1 MNKCAKCCLCF
12 AIVVASLIILIIS
25 VVVGVLV
32 NRKQD
37 YVKFTNFKAEIKQ
50 GQFSKYHDILIVQPK
65 KQYTIDRVYPR
76 VNDTIPF
83 MDTGDE
89 EKENEKMFD
98 DEVTLGPFIIKR
110 SFWKTEK
117 EPCPKICEPYAFGF
131 KRNLTL
137 CDKYVRY
144 HTFALLG
151 SDYQCVWVES
161 GTKFPVAVESYEYY
175 DGSYFLKSSF
185 EFCSFA
191 LNEEPK
197 KAKSTSQTVKSVS
210 ADRFSKRILL
220 TEEKKEKGIIGFK
233 NYMTKLFGKITNNSF

>member
-89 EKENEKMFD
+89 EKRM
-98 DEVTLGPFIIKR
+98 KR
-110 SFWKTEK
+110 
-117 EPCPKICEPYAFGF
+117 CLMM
-131 KRNLTL
+131 R
-137 CDKYVRY
+137 
-144 HTFALLG
+144 
-151 SDYQCVWVES
+151 
-161 GTKFPVAVESYEYY
+161 
-175 DGSYFLKSSF
+175 
-185 EFCSFA
+185 
-191 LNEEPK
+191 
-197 KAKSTSQTVKSVS
+197 
-210 ADRFSKRILL
+210 
-220 TEEKKEKGIIGFK
+220 
-233 NYMTKLFGKITNNSF
+233 